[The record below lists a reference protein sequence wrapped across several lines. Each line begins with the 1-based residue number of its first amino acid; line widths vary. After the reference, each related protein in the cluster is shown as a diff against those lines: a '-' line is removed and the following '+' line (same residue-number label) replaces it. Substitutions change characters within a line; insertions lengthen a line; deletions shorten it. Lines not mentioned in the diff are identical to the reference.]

1 MGEETHPWRRSNTT
15 FSSHTRTADL
25 HTETIRHLRS
35 LVKPHGA
42 FMHTEIVRN
51 ETVLYSSLCTDNV
64 TFITYQIGSF
74 NCNVCVQAIRSRLV
88 MNCPRTQS
96 VDCRLPDGSDAD
108 VSDSDRARNMWITR
122 KP

>member
-25 HTETIRHLRS
+25 HTVKIRHLRS

-42 FMHTEIVRN
+42 FMHTEVVRI
-51 ETVLYSSLCTDNV
+51 ETVLYSSLRTDNV

-74 NCNVCVQAIRSRLV
+74 NCDVCIQAA
-88 MNCPRTQS
+88 RTQS
-96 VDCRLPDGSDAD
+96 VDCRLPDAD

>member
-1 MGEETHPWRRSNTT
+1 
-15 FSSHTRTADL
+15 
-25 HTETIRHLRS
+25 
-35 LVKPHGA
+35 
-42 FMHTEIVRN
+42 MHTEIVRN

-64 TFITYQIGSF
+64 TLITDEIGSF

-88 MNCPRTQS
+88 INCPRTQS
-96 VDCRLPDGSDAD
+96 VDCRLPDAD